1 MAVRTTYFVT
11 VLTDDAYT
19 TADYAVTAGQLV
31 NAIQY
36 ACGTDEAIAAITKS
50 KAPIESCSVE
60 VEVKQHDESQ
70 VAEHTCQ
77 VVARAIVELRGEA
90 KVDLLKPKM
99 HAALREKLSFNVKLQ
114 KRAVPADQMDQM
126 VDAPEDSGS

>member
-31 NAIQY
+31 NALQY

-60 VEVKQHDESQ
+60 VEVKQHDEAQGS
-70 VAEHTCQ
+70 VCQ
-77 VVARAIVELRGEA
+77 IVARAIVELRGEA